1 MTAPDRSQAPEAPP
15 PSGGDLEALRRRIDE
30 LDQQLAKLLQERAA
44 LSLEIGRAKGG
55 GDTAPIFVP
64 DREAAVLT
72 RVQSVPGP
80 LGPEAIANVYRE
92 ILAAS
97 RSLQRQIRVAHL
109 GPLATFG
116 HQAALLKFGAAA
128 AFEPTATNAE
138 VFTVVERGG
147 ADYGMAPFENTTE
160 GGVGEVLDRLVDTP
174 LQVCAEV
181 IVPVSHALMSR
192 STDLKGIVTVLSHP
206 QASGQC
212 RGWLAQ
218 HLPGVPVEASTS
230 TARAAELAVV
240 NPKIGAIA
248 PRLAAD
254 VYGLNVLAENIQD
267 LAGNVTRFLVL
278 ANAPSA
284 KPTGH
289 DRTMVIFSI
298 RDRIGAL
305 RDLTDAFASN
315 EVNMSSIQSRPSKRR
330 AWDYVFFIEL
340 DGHLAEERVQKAVKQ
355 AREHTVFF
363 KVAGSWPSAQ

>member
-1 MTAPDRSQAPEAPP
+1 MTVPERGQPADAASSADADLDR
-15 PSGGDLEALRRRIDE
+15 LRRRIDG
-30 LDQQLAKLLQERAA
+30 LDQQIASLLQERAA
-44 LSLEIGRAKGG
+44 LSLEVGRAKGG

-64 DREAAVLT
+64 DREAAVLQ
-72 RVQSVPGP
+72 RVQAVPGP
-80 LGPEAIANVYRE
+80 LGPQALANVYRE

-116 HQAALLKFGAAA
+116 HQAALLKFGGAA
-128 AFEPTATNAE
+128 AFEPTSTNAE

-147 ADYGMAPFENTTE
+147 ADYGMAPFENSTE

-212 RGWLAQ
+212 RGWLSQ
-218 HLPGVPVEASTS
+218 HLHGVPVEASVS
-230 TARAAELAVV
+230 TARAAELAVL

-248 PRLAAD
+248 PRLAAE
-254 VYGLNVLAENIQD
+254 VYGLNVLADNIQD

-284 KPTGH
+284 KATGH

-298 RDRIGAL
+298 RDRVGAL

-315 EVNMSSIQSRPSKRR
+315 GVNMSSIQSRPSKRR

-340 DGHLAEERVQKAVKQ
+340 DGHLSEERVQKSIDQ

-363 KVAGSWPSAQ
+363 KVAGSWPSAG